1 MNQSNEVQQSIK
13 GPPYLIRHNGELHQ
27 INDTQS
33 SFETTLL
40 LFVGEVYKTSHLAVE
55 NKEMLVEGRP
65 FLPKEKFN
73 LTYSRL
79 HTYESLALFA
89 AERLNR

>member
-13 GPPYLIRHNGELHQ
+13 GPPYLIQHNGELHQ
-27 INDTQS
+27 VNNTQS

-40 LFVGEVYKTSHLAVE
+40 MFVGEVYETGHLVVE

-65 FLPKEKFN
+65 FLSNERVN

-79 HTYESLALFA
+79 HT
-89 AERLNR
+89 